1 VVVYSGD
8 GDLFAIGG
16 NHFIHAARRNLDIKV
31 ICVNNMIYAMTGGQT
46 APTTPSPAITSTA
59 PYGSFEPSFNLP
71 FLVESA
77 GASYVARWTVFHVRQ
92 LTRAVQEVFQKKGFC
107 FIEVLS
113 PCPTLF
119 QRRNRL
125 GDALETMNYYR
136 KSSKVKHG
144 APTAEAELSLQGE
157 ILVGK
162 FVDRERPDYIEA
174 MKRHFN
180 GVAANQP
187 AGASQ

>member
-1 VVVYSGD
+1 
-8 GDLFAIGG
+8 
-16 NHFIHAARRNLDIKV
+16 
-31 ICVNNMIYAMTGGQT
+31 
-46 APTTPSPAITSTA
+46 
-59 PYGSFEPSFNLP
+59 
-71 FLVESA
+71 
-77 GASYVARWTVFHVRQ
+77 
-92 LTRAVQEVFQKKGFC
+92 
-107 FIEVLS
+107 
-113 PCPTLF
+113 
-119 QRRNRL
+119 
-125 GDALETMNYYR
+125 MNYYR